1 MGHRARFPAVGRE
14 ASLLDSGRMATTAA
28 SAVDFGL
35 FGPGSIAWKLHKEP
49 GLLIG
54 GLRAL
59 MLQALHPLA
68 IAAVEQHSD
77 YKNDV
82 WGRFNRTSNYVMTTV
97 FGSTEEANAL
107 GRRVRAIHKPIHGI
121 DRVTGLPYAADDP
134 ILLLWIHTTLVESF
148 VLSYQR
154 FVTPLSTSLKD
165 GYVAE
170 MVRQAALVGLRDED
184 VPATWAANFRFIES
198 QRPMLQTTQTSL
210 EALDTVLNPPLPP
223 HRRPGWWALGQCAIS
238 LLPDHAV
245 ELYGIRRNPT
255 AEAALRPFV
264 AAGAKLSARLLPPP
278 PVLLE
283 ATRKARTAGMSV

>member
-1 MGHRARFPAVGRE
+1 
-14 ASLLDSGRMATTAA
+14 MAAIAA
-28 SAVDFGL
+28 AEVDFGL
-35 FGPGSIAWKLHKEP
+35 FGPGSVAWKLHREP

-107 GRRVRAIHKPIHGI
+107 GRRVRAIHKPIHGT
-121 DRVTGLPYAADDP
+121 DRVTGLPYSADDP
-134 ILLLWIHTTLVESF
+134 VLLLWIHTTLLESF
-148 VLSYQR
+148 VLSYER
-154 FVTPLSTSLKD
+154 FVAPLGTAVKD
-165 GYVAE
+165 GYIAE
-170 MVRQAALVGLRDED
+170 MVRQAELVGLRADD
-184 VPATWAANFRFIES
+184 VPATWAANYRFIES
-198 QRPMLQTTQTSL
+198 QRPMLQTTRTAL

-245 ELYGIRRNPT
+245 ELYDLRRNSF
-255 AEAALRPFV
+255 AESALRPFV

-283 ATRKARTAGMSV
+283 AGRKARAAGLSV

>member
-1 MGHRARFPAVGRE
+1 
-14 ASLLDSGRMATTAA
+14 MATTTD

-35 FGPGSIAWKLHKEP
+35 FGPGSVAWRLHQEP

-82 WGRFNRTSNYVMTTV
+82 WGRFNRTSSYVMTTV
-97 FGSTEEANAL
+97 FGTTDEAHSL
-107 GRRVRAIHKPIHGI
+107 GRRVRAIHKPIHGT

-134 ILLLWIHTTLVESF
+134 VLLLWIHTTLIESF
-148 VLSYQR
+148 VLSYER
-154 FVTPLSTSLKD
+154 FVTPLSTALRD

-170 MVRQAALVGLRDED
+170 MVRQAELVGLRAED
-184 VPATWAANFRFIES
+184 VPASWAANFRFIAA
-198 QRPMLQTTQTSL
+198 QRPMLQTTQTAL

-238 LLPDHAV
+238 LLPDYAV
-245 ELYGIRRNPT
+245 ELYQLHRNSL
-255 AEAALRPFV
+255 AEGALRPFV
-264 AAGAKLSARLLPPP
+264 AAGAKLSARLLPQP
-278 PVLLE
+278 PVLLAAQRRVAAE
-283 ATRKARTAGMSV
+283 GLRF

>member
-1 MGHRARFPAVGRE
+1 V
-14 ASLLDSGRMATTAA
+14 ATTTEE
-28 SAVDFGL
+28 AVDFGL
-35 FGPGSIAWKLHKEP
+35 FGPGSVAWQLHREP

-59 MLQALHPLA
+59 ILQALHPLA

-77 YKNDV
+77 YKKDV

-97 FGSTEEANAL
+97 FGTTTEANAV
-107 GRRVRAIHKPIHGI
+107 GRRVRAIHKPIHGV

-134 ILLLWIHTTLVESF
+134 VLLLWIHTTLVESF
-148 VLSYQR
+148 VLSYER
-154 FVTPLSTSLKD
+154 FVAPLGTSVKD
-165 GYVAE
+165 GYIGE
-170 MVRQAALVGLRDED
+170 MVRQAELVGLRAED
-184 VPATWAANFRFIES
+184 VPATWAQNFRFIES

-210 EALDTVLNPPLPP
+210 EALDTVLNPPLPV

-245 ELYGIRRNPT
+245 ELYGLRRNSA
-255 AEAALRPFV
+255 AESALRPFV

-283 ATRKARTAGMSV
+283 ARRKARAAGSSL

>member
-1 MGHRARFPAVGRE
+1 
-14 ASLLDSGRMATTAA
+14 MAAIA
-28 SAVDFGL
+28 GAEIDFGL
-35 FGPGSIAWKLHKEP
+35 FGPGSIAWQLHKEP

-82 WGRFNRTSNYVMTTV
+82 WGRFNRTSNYVVTTI
-97 FGSTEEANAL
+97 FGTTDAAHAI

-134 ILLLWIHTTLVESF
+134 VLLLWIHTTLVESF
-148 VLSYQR
+148 VLSYER
-154 FVTPLSTSLKD
+154 FVAPLSTAVRD

-170 MVRQAALVGLRDED
+170 MVRQAELVGLRAED
-184 VPATWAANFRFIES
+184 VPSSWAANFRFIES
-198 QRPMLQTTQTSL
+198 QRPMLQSTQTSL

-238 LLPDHAV
+238 LLPDYAI
-245 ELYGIRRNPT
+245 ELYGMRRNSA
-255 AEAALRPFV
+255 AESALRPFV
-264 AAGAKLSARLLPPP
+264 AAGAKLSARLLPPH

-283 ATRKARTAGMSV
+283 AQRRSATAGQRF